1 MMRRFVQLTVIM
13 TFLWAGAHLKA
24 QPSKTYPSEPAEFI
38 SKFVSGLEKSGT
50 KEIQQYA
57 KVFEEKWITG
67 FMTQSEQE
75 RFISQVNIMLLKNYN
90 PGTELLPY
98 AKAIDAIKKEESFG
112 KLDLQEFFIA
122 TDSCILLLERPKT
135 LKFYQFIETFCTS
148 GAAFKTSNA
157 SWSYSQPDPK
167 LSFKTYSDPE
177 TGRSVSFPFFTFANT
192 SIIYKNK
199 RDSTHIHST
208 KGQLNLMNKVWDGD
222 GGIID
227 WSKMKLDPSDV
238 YAELGEYGLNLNY
251 SFVKID
257 TVLFHY
263 NSLIGKPLKGKYEDM
278 NRGYSDINKANY
290 PSFRSYEG
298 GVVIENFI
306 PNVRYEGGF
315 SLRGIRKIGSAYYE
329 WVDIETPEIPEEED
343 PVLEDEEESDPN
355 GSVEDEWEDAYDY
368 DDSAFYFEEDEE
380 VLEDDWDE
388 TEAEE
393 YTDEGDEY
401 DEADMEEDY
410 PEELGFLDREYKL
423 VKAKLD
429 VFHNGERKMT
439 LRALEF
445 VLDLEKLVSR
455 RTEVALHI
463 SEEDSITHPSVDV
476 VYEVD
481 SSKVT
486 LMKDVKD
493 RLAHQAFLSPYHGYY
508 LYFDAIVWDQK
519 TDQINFTSLIDKENQ
534 NSAIESYDFFKLQRM
549 RQFKGVLSFNPIGAI
564 WRYMNLH
571 PGEVITAE
579 DICAEYKKDQ
589 ELPALLLALPDV
601 EGSGFIKYDR
611 KTHVIK
617 PLDKLEYWARAARGK
632 KDYDAI
638 SILSRVSTGNN
649 SELNLNNNNIDIF
662 GVKYFALSD
671 SQFVRSIP
679 NQMHVKVMANRD
691 LNYDGRMAAG
701 KLNFFGRV
709 SPDSAKIDT
718 SMGKFT
724 FQYDNYKILC
734 DSLDSLKFDFERDK
748 RLGVGGSMSK
758 LQKALQN
765 TTIEGVTG
773 AIYINKPNNKAGLEP
788 HPEYPVFD
796 SYTKSYVY
804 WANPNVRDGVYT
816 KDKFFFAIDPFVLDS
831 LESFDERSLSFEGEF
846 KSSDIFPP
854 IKQKLTVME
863 DYTLGLIES
872 TPSDTGYA
880 AYEGKGRFKGDIQL
894 DGSGLSSDG
903 SMEFNSTTAVSDSFQ
918 MYFDSVKAITNE
930 FTLPKGQRENGAIF
944 PQIDAK
950 TVQYKW
956 LTQKD
961 QIELETTEA
970 GEPIVLFDG
979 EGTFEGKLIVTEF
992 GLKGSGTLTLGNVSI
1007 ESEEIDFNE
1016 TDFKAK
1022 GGTFTVYDKNNPG
1035 KELYVATDMEIDYN
1049 VKTHH
1054 SEFQSK
1060 EVGIA
1065 SSAFPEQQFKTSLG
1079 KGVYDKDKNDL
1090 VLSSLSPKKGS
1101 NFFYSSDPKQDSL
1114 AFLAETAHYNF
1125 DEKEIEIEG
1134 VPYIYVADAKI
1145 TPDTGEVTVKPDG
1158 YLQKLED
1165 ALIEANLETKFHRIY
1180 DGDVEIQSSKYYE
1193 GSGKYDYIAIGGKDQ
1208 FINMSEIK
1216 VQADTLTIAKGT
1228 IPEEQEFYLTDRI
1241 LFKGQTFLEANQ
1253 KYMRFAGEVKIE
1265 NEAIGKNWLS
1275 FDTIVNPDSVFIPIK
1290 PEMLGKLVVGL
1301 HYIERN
1307 RVFYSTF
1314 LQTKK
1319 EPKDIDVAIAAGGL
1333 TFDRN
1338 TNEFRIGPA
1347 KKLTGVEYRGT
1358 TSSLDDVNNV
1368 VTTVGKLDF
1377 PFQFNKNTISGEVAG
1392 KWRDD
1397 LNNQEI
1403 SSELMFKFNFSCIP
1417 KEAWEKIGD
1426 RFRLVTAANDDIDFT
1441 NSLFIQ
1447 SLAEFLDPNYR
1458 QPEKNITEFQKKVG
1472 EAEVPSEDVKVFKD
1486 LGGDIFISGVRFK
1499 YDQDYKSLY
1508 YAGDVG
1514 LVGMGEKSINKVLGT
1529 NSRIE
1534 YNIGK
1539 YTPAGLRLSDT
1550 LRMYLEVDEF
1560 NWVYYEFHGDVMY
1573 TWSTDLDGYNAEL
1586 ASAIEKRKKND
1597 GYRFELVSDYEVQ
1610 EFISRFVNRYVWKD

>member
-1 MMRRFVQLTVIM
+1 MRRFVQLIVLGAFI
-13 TFLWAGAHLKA
+13 LAGIQLKA

-38 SKFVSGLEKSGT
+38 GKFVSGLEKTGT

-67 FMTQSEQE
+67 FLTQSEQE
-75 RFISQVNIMLLKNYN
+75 RFISQVNIMLLKNFN
-90 PGTELLPY
+90 PGTELLSY
-98 AKAIDAIKKEESFG
+98 AKAIDALKTEESFG
-112 KLDLQEFFIA
+112 KLNLQEFFTTA
-122 TDSCILLLERPKT
+122 DSCILLLERPKT
-135 LKFYQFIETFCTS
+135 LKFYRFIQTFCES

-157 SWSYSQPDPK
+157 SWSFSQPDPK
-167 LSFKTYSDPE
+167 LDFKTYSDPE
-177 TGRSVSFPFFTFANT
+177 TGRSVSFPFFTFGKT
-192 SIIYKNK
+192 SLIYRNK
-199 RDSTHIHST
+199 KDSTHIHST
-208 KGQLNLMNKVWDGD
+208 KGQLNLMNKVWDGE
-222 GGIID
+222 GGLID

-238 YAELGEYGLNLNY
+238 YAELEEYGLNLNY

-257 TVLFHY
+257 TVIFHY
-263 NSLIGKPLKGKYEDM
+263 NSLVGKPLKGKYEDM
-278 NRGYSDINKANY
+278 NRGYGDINKANY

-306 PNVRYEGGF
+306 KNVRYEGGF
-315 SLRGIRKIGSAYYE
+315 SLRGIRKIGSAHYE
-329 WVDIETPEIPEEED
+329 WVDIPTPEIPEEED
-343 PVLEDEEESDPN
+343 EPIEDDPDEEESM
-355 GSVEDEWEDAYDY
+355 EDEWENAYDY
-368 DDSAFYFEEDEE
+368 DDSAFYFEEDDE
-380 VLEDDWDE
+380 VIEDDGWSDE
-388 TEAEE
+388 EADE
-393 YTDEGDEY
+393 YTDEGEEY
-401 DEADMEEDY
+401 DEEDMEDEY
-410 PEELGFLDREYKL
+410 PEELEFLDREYTL

-429 VFHNGERKMT
+429 VFQNGEKKMT

-463 SEEDSITHPSVDV
+463 SETDSITHPSVDV

-481 SSKVT
+481 SATVT

-493 RLAHQAFLSPYHGYY
+493 KLAHQAFLSPYHGFY

-549 RQFKGVLSFNPIGAI
+549 RQFKGILSFNPIGAI

-571 PGEVITAE
+571 PGEAITAE
-579 DICAEYKKDQ
+579 DIVSEYKKEH

-601 EGSGFIKYDR
+601 EGSGFIEYDK
-611 KTHVIK
+611 KTHLIK
-617 PLDKLEYWARAARGK
+617 PLEKLEFWARAARGK

-638 SILSRVSTGNN
+638 SILSKVSAGNN
-649 SELNLNNNNIDIF
+649 SELNLINNNIEMY
-662 GVKYFALSD
+662 GVNYFSLSD
-671 SQFVRSIP
+671 SQFVRTIP
-679 NQMHVKVMANRD
+679 NQQHVKVMANRD

-709 SPDSAKIDT
+709 SPDTAKVDT
-718 SMGKFT
+718 SLGKFT

-734 DSLDSLKFDFERDK
+734 DSLDSLKFDFKRNA
-748 RLGVGGSMSK
+748 RLGSEGGGMTK

-773 AIYINKPNNKAGLEP
+773 AIYINKPDNKNGLEP

-804 WANPNVRDGVYT
+804 WANPNVRDGVYS
-816 KDKFFFAIDPFVLDS
+816 KDKFYFAIDPFVLDS
-831 LESFDERSLSFEGEF
+831 LESFNERSLSFEGEF
-846 KSSDIFPP
+846 ESSDIFPP

-903 SMEFNSTTAVSDSFQ
+903 SMEFMNTVAESDSFQ
-918 MYFDSVKAITNE
+918 MFFDSVKAVTND
-930 FTLPKGQRENGAIF
+930 FSLPKGQRENGAVF

-950 TVQYKW
+950 KIGYKW

-961 QIELETTEA
+961 QIELETVPD
-970 GEPIVLFDG
+970 GDPIVLFEG
-979 EGTFEGKLIVTEF
+979 EGTFEGKLIVTET
-992 GLKGSGTLTLGNVSI
+992 GLKGSGTVTMGNVSVTSDDI
-1007 ESEEIDFNE
+1007 SFNE
-1016 TDFKAK
+1016 NDFKAK
-1022 GGTFTVYDKNNPG
+1022 GGTFKVFDKNNPG
-1035 KELYVATDMEIDYN
+1035 KELFVANNMEIEYDVTN
-1049 VKTHH
+1049 HH
-1054 SEFQSK
+1054 SEFQSTD
-1060 EVGIA
+1060 VGVA
-1065 SSAFPEQQFKTSLG
+1065 NSAFPEQQFMTSLG
-1079 KGVYDKDKNDL
+1079 KGTYDKTSNDL
-1090 VLSSLSPKKGS
+1090 QLSSLSPKKAS
-1101 NFFYSSDPKQDSL
+1101 NTFYSSDPKQDSL
-1114 AFLAETAHYNF
+1114 TFRAETAHYNF
-1125 DEKEIEIEG
+1125 DEKEIEIKG

-1165 ALIEANLETKFHRIY
+1165 AIIEANLETKYHRIY
-1180 DGDVEIQSSKYYE
+1180 DGDVEVLSAKYYQ
-1193 GSGKYDYIAIGGKDQ
+1193 GSGKYDYISIGGKDQ

-1265 NEAIGKNWLS
+1265 NEAIGKNWIK
-1275 FDTIVNPDSVFIPIK
+1275 FDTIVNPDSVFIPIG
-1290 PEMLGKLVVGL
+1290 PDVLGKLVVGL
-1301 HYIERN
+1301 HYIPRN

-1319 EPKDIDVAIAAGGL
+1319 EPKDEDVALAAGGL

-1368 VTTVGKLDF
+1368 VTTVGKLNF
-1377 PFQFNKNTISGEVAG
+1377 PFAFNKNTISAEVAG

-1397 LNNQEI
+1397 LGNREI
-1403 SSELMFKFNFSCIP
+1403 TSELMLKLNFSCIP
-1417 KEAWEKIGD
+1417 KEAWAKLGD
-1426 RFRLVTAANDDIDFT
+1426 KFALTTGASDDIDFT
-1441 NSLFIQ
+1441 DPLFLQ
-1447 SLAEFLDPNYR
+1447 SLSEFLDPNYK
-1458 QPEKNITEFQKKVG
+1458 QPEKNTQEFLKSVA
-1472 EAEVPSEDVKVFKD
+1472 EAEVPSTEVKIFKE
-1486 LGGDIFISGVRFK
+1486 LGGNIFLSGVRFK
-1499 YDQDYKSLY
+1499 YDEDFKSLY
-1508 YAGDVG
+1508 YSGEVG
-1514 LVGMGEKSINKVLGT
+1514 LVGMGDKSINKVLAT

-1539 YTPAGLRLSDT
+1539 YTPAGVRLSDT
-1550 LRMYLEVDEF
+1550 LRVYLEVDEF
-1560 NWVYYEFHGDVMY
+1560 NNVYYEFHGDVMY
-1573 TWSTDLDGYNAEL
+1573 TWSTDVEGYNAEL
-1586 ASAIEKRKKND
+1586 SAAIEKRKKND
-1597 GYRFELVSDYEVQ
+1597 GYRFELVSEYEIQ
-1610 EFISRFVNRYVWKD
+1610 EFLERFVKRYVWTED